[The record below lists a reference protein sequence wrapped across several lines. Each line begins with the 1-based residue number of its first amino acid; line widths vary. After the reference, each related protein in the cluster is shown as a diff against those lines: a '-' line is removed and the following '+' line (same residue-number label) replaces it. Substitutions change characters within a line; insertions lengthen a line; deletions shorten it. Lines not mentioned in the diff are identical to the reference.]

1 MAARPSRR
9 ALLVGGGR
17 FAMAAAA
24 GVLLGSCGGDDG
36 GGDGGGG
43 DEAFG
48 DDVVLGAFFGFN
60 EPVIAAG
67 IEQRA
72 VFGLLD
78 GSGPV
83 GDASP
88 AELAFTLED
97 PGGRAVLDGVA
108 VAKHQA
114 ELPRPYYP
122 LRFTV
127 DEPGRYVAVTEVG
140 GRRLE
145 AAFLVSARDD
155 VAIPQVGDE
164 VPAIPTPTTEELRGV
179 DPLCTRDPQCPLH
192 ETSLDEALAAGRP
205 VALLVSTPAFCQTAI
220 CGPVLDVLLAR
231 REEAPPDLVLV
242 HAEVYT
248 DDTASQLAPIVQALA
263 LPYEPALFVAGGD
276 GIVRA
281 RLDNVFDAEEMRAA
295 LAAVG

>member
-1 MAARPSRR
+1 MASRPSRR
-9 ALLVGGGR
+9 AVLLGGGR
-17 FAMAAAA
+17 FAVAAAA
-24 GVLLGSCGGDDG
+24 GALLAACGGDDDDG
-36 GGDGGGG
+36 GGDGG
-43 DEAFG
+43 DALG

-60 EPVIAAG
+60 EPVLAAG

-83 GDASP
+83 GDGSP
-88 AELAFTLED
+88 AELTFSLED
-97 PGGRAVLDGVA
+97 ASGAAVLDGVA
-108 VAKHQA
+108 VARHQA

-127 DEPGRYVAVTEVG
+127 DGPGQYVAVTEVD

-145 AAFLVSARDD
+145 AAFLVSGRAE

-164 VPAIPTPTTEELRGV
+164 LPGIPTPTTAQARGV
-179 DPLCTRDPQCPLH
+179 DPLCTRDPVCPLH
-192 ETSLDEALAAGRP
+192 ETSLDEALADGRP

-231 REEAPPDLVLV
+231 RDEAPADLALL

-248 DDTASQLAPIVQALA
+248 DDSASQLAPVVQALE

-276 GIVRA
+276 GIVVA